1 LIAAAV
7 ALLSFATVGDSGPVT
22 ASRWGFVLLA
32 VVATFP
38 AHAMSRNVAVSAG
51 SFFAAALQCE
61 AKSLITPGQTD
72 DLLKALAPYLTKSD
86 KTNMAFGRARG
97 EKDSQVFVT
106 ADRKWMTFTPDV
118 ASCYRVQGVL
128 DDYKAQLGD

>member
-1 LIAAAV
+1 V
-7 ALLSFATVGDSGPVT
+7 
-22 ASRWGFVLLA
+22 LA
-32 VVATFP
+32 VSSPLP

-61 AKSLITPGQTD
+61 SKSLITPGQTD

-97 EKDSQVFVT
+97 EKDSQVFVI
-106 ADRKWMTFTPDV
+106 AERKWMTFTPDLT
-118 ASCYRVQGVL
+118 SCYRVQGVL
-128 DDYKAQLGD
+128 DDYKAQLGE

>member
-1 LIAAAV
+1 MIATPV
-7 ALLSFATVGDSGPVT
+7 TLLSFATVGDSGTVT
-22 ASRWGFVLLA
+22 ASRWGLVLLA
-32 VVATFP
+32 VALPLP
-38 AHAMSRNVAVSAG
+38 AQAMSRNVAVSAG

-72 DLLKALAPYLTKSD
+72 DLLTALTPYLTKSD

-106 ADRKWMTFTPDV
+106 ADRKWMTFMPDPT
-118 ASCYRVQGVL
+118 SCYRVQGVL
-128 DDYKAQLGD
+128 DDYKAQLGE

>member
-1 LIAAAV
+1 M
-7 ALLSFATVGDSGPVT
+7 T

-32 VVATFP
+32 VVVTFP
-38 AHAMSRNVAVSAG
+38 AYAMSRNVAVSAG

-97 EKDSQVFVT
+97 EKDSQVFVPPE
-106 ADRKWMTFTPDV
+106 RKWMTFTPDV

>member
-1 LIAAAV
+1 M
-7 ALLSFATVGDSGPVT
+7 T
-22 ASRWGFVLLA
+22 ASRWGLVLL
-32 VVATFP
+32 VVALPLP
-38 AHAMSRNVAVSAG
+38 AQAMWRNVAVSAG

-61 AKSLITPGQTD
+61 AKNLITPGQTD
-72 DLLKALAPYLTKSD
+72 DLLKALAPYLTRSD

-106 ADRKWMTFTPDV
+106 PERKWMIFTPDV

-128 DDYKAQLGD
+128 DDYKAQLGE

>member
-1 LIAAAV
+1 MTAV
-7 ALLSFATVGDSGPVT
+7 
-22 ASRWGFVLLA
+22 RWGFVLLA
-32 VVATFP
+32 VISPLSAQ
-38 AHAMSRNVAVSAG
+38 AMSRNVAVSAG

-72 DLLKALAPYLTKSD
+72 DLLKTLAPYLTKSD

-97 EKDSQVFVT
+97 EKDSQVYVDT
-106 ADRKWMTFTPDV
+106 DNKWFPFTPDL

-128 DDYKAQLGD
+128 DDYKAQLGE